1 MNKPEFCNEEEL
13 TEYLEYLDDLRLSGE
28 TNMYGAASY
37 LQQEFDLS
45 RKEAREVLFYWME
58 TFSER
63 QE

>member
-13 TEYLEYLDDLRLSGE
+13 TEYLAYLDDLRLSGK

-45 RKEAREVLFYWME
+45 RKEAREILFYWME

>member
-13 TEYLEYLDDLRLSGE
+13 TEYLVYLDDLRLSGE